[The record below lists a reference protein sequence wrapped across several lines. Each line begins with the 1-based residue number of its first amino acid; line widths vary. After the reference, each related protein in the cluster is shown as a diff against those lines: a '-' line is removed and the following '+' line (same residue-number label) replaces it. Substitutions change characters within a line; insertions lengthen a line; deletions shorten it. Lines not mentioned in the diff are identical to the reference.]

1 MKKNKIQVIA
11 IYIKSNSIKR
21 RSLHTQGSSLICINN
36 ENTIYVVRIK
46 LYKKIKLILIIFI
59 KLQSKISFF
68 CKNSKNF
75 KSNKWLKIQ
84 ICQMNIKKY
93 KKNLK
98 KVLTKEKKSFI
109 MYSKTLKRRVE
120 SYSISTETFRLVREM
135 REKLSNMAL
144 ESSHRDLFTDLG
156 CDGSARYSIAS
167 MIVLN
172 KVFLVIKR

>member
-1 MKKNKIQVIA
+1 MAKKT
-11 IYIKSNSIKR
+11 
-21 RSLHTQGSSLICINN
+21 SL
-36 ENTIYVVRIK
+36 
-46 LYKKIKLILIIFI
+46 LYK
-59 KLQSKISFF
+59 
-68 CKNSKNF
+68 
-75 KSNKWLKIQ
+75 
-84 ICQMNIKKY
+84 CQ
-93 KKNLK
+93 KNLKFFK
-98 KVLTKEKKSFI
+98 KVLTKGKKSFI
-109 MYSKTLKRRVE
+109 IYSKTLKRRVE